1 MLKKLFIQLLEKLKT
16 ENKND
21 STSVSG
27 SFKFFVIDV
36 LEATYAKPNYINP
49 RTLVNY
55 YNKYVEGSNNG
66 SGEPKSE
73 LKDLISDYLGCIDY
87 ADFENLNRETE
98 SSQIQKNVVL
108 EKSSDEIIIQK
119 EIFFIDNLEEKS
131 SIRKY
136 RKLLISSSL
145 IVVFLGSFFIYK
157 FKNSNT
163 DNCIIWVG
171 NHFEKSVCSKDNAI
185 DNLIY
190 NVDIDNFDK
199 AEVSKSTSFFK
210 DKNPLF
216 WYGKSPIGKIEFF
229 TNRGIHPETL
239 NELKPVTKYIINK
252 YVLESNV
259 DKTILN

>member
-108 EKSSDEIIIQK
+108 
-119 EIFFIDNLEEKS
+119 EKS